1 MTSSPHTSA
10 AGASPSGKGTKDKQ
24 APYSVK
30 NYVSGGP
37 VSPTEHLSVGSG
49 QSSTMKE
56 NAEKA
61 RERIIAWD
69 KTWSKAAKK

>member
-1 MTSSPHTSA
+1 MASPPHISA
-10 AGASPSGKGTKDKQ
+10 AGASSSGKGTRDKQ

-49 QSSTMKE
+49 QSSTMKK

-69 KTWSKAAKK
+69 KTWSNAGKK